1 MIKKSLWWSAATLLG
16 AIALCSTM
24 PQLTAKPPAGFPL
37 KLSENGRYLVDQ
49 RGTPFLVVGDTPW
62 SLIVQLDEP
71 EMERYLKD
79 RRDKGFNSIIV
90 NLIEHKFSTSP
101 PRIRSGLAPFNEPG
115 DFSTP
120 NSEYFDFAH
129 KAVEKAG
136 EYGIVVWLAPAY
148 LGYGGGDEGFFR
160 EIKAGGRDKLRAYG
174 RFVGRRFRDLSNIVW
189 MLGGDYT
196 PDRSDQWTLNELARA
211 IREEDQTHLMTA
223 HHSPGSSA
231 LAALGEQEWLA
242 INTVYSYDKNLFRP
256 LLAEYGRR
264 PVHPFVLLET
274 TYEGEH
280 DSTPDQI
287 RRQAYWAML
296 SGACGQFFGNNPIWH
311 FDGPGLFPAKMNWQ
325 MALDAPGSRDM
336 ALLRK
341 LFVDLPW
348 YQWIPEDDHALVTEG
363 YGRNTSTALTAW
375 TADKKLS
382 VAYIPSTGTER
393 RELTLA
399 LDRLSP
405 PVTARWYNPTTGQFT
420 EADGSPFTDDN
431 AVRHLR
437 TPGDNGTGTNDWV
450 LLLHAGGK

>member
-1 MIKKSLWWSAATLLG
+1 MERCNPSRRDCPLFNDAPIDGKAAG
-16 AIALCSTM
+16 W
-24 PQLTAKPPAGFPL
+24 
-37 KLSENGRYLVDQ
+37 LSSQVERNGRYLVDQ

-101 PRIRSGLAPFNEPG
+101 PRMRSGLAPFNKPG

-120 NSEYFDFAH
+120 NIDYFDFAH
-129 KAVEKAG
+129 KAVKKAG

-148 LGYGGGDEGFFR
+148 LGYGGGDEGFFQ
-160 EIKAGGRDKLRAYG
+160 EIKAGGKDKLRAYG

-242 INTVYSYDKNLFRP
+242 VNTVYSYDANRFRP
-256 LLAEYGRR
+256 LLAEYERR
-264 PVHPFVLLET
+264 PVHPFVLIEA

-280 DSTPDQI
+280 NSTPI
-287 RRQAYWAML
+287 RSAARPTGRCSAGLRPVLRQQPDLAL
-296 SGACGQFFGNNPIWH
+296 RRP
-311 FDGPGLFPAKMNWQ
+311 GPLPAKTTWQ

-341 LFVDLPW
+341 LMVDLPW
-348 YQWIPEDDHALVTEG
+348 YQWIPEEDHPLVTEG
-363 YGRNTSTALTAW
+363 YGSNASTALTAG
-375 TADKKLS
+375 TPDKTLS
-382 VAYIPSTGTER
+382 VAYIPSTGR
-393 RELTLA
+393 
-399 LDRLSP
+399 
-405 PVTARWYNPTTGQFT
+405 N
-420 EADGSPFTDDN
+420 DGN
-431 AVRHLR
+431 
-437 TPGDNGTGTNDWV
+437 
-450 LLLHAGGK
+450 